1 MTSTA
6 AAPVKEFR
14 IPLFIF
20 YVDEFPIIET
30 GKARADAEKGYR
42 DDCLYIY
49 IHYTCMYVFINP
61 FAPRVR
67 LH

>member
-1 MTSTA
+1 MTSNA
-6 AAPVKEFR
+6 VAPVKEFR

-20 YVDEFPIIET
+20 YADEFPIIET

-42 DDCLYIY
+42 NDCLHIY
-49 IHYTCMYVFINP
+49 RCMCVFINP

>member
-6 AAPVKEFR
+6 AAPAKEFG

-20 YVDEFPIIET
+20 YADEFPIIET

-49 IHYTCMYVFINP
+49 IYVRVCMYS
-61 FAPRVR
+61 
-67 LH
+67 

>member
-6 AAPVKEFR
+6 AAPAKEFR

-20 YVDEFPIIET
+20 YADEFPIIET
-30 GKARADAEKGYR
+30 GKARADEEKGYR

-49 IHYTCMYVFINP
+49 TCVYAFINP

>member
-6 AAPVKEFR
+6 AAPAKEFG

-20 YVDEFPIIET
+20 YADEFPIIET

-42 DDCLYIY
+42 DDCSYIY
-49 IHYTCMYVFINP
+49 ICTCMYVFINP